1 VKSGDRVRRGQVLG
15 LLGNSGNS
23 TGPHLHFQ
31 VSSSPE
37 GGNGLPFVFDSFE
50 LVAMVPQ
57 RLVIPPGQQTRR
69 HEMPLHHWAIR
80 FP

>member
-1 VKSGDRVRRGQVLG
+1 MG

-31 VSSSPE
+31 VSDSP
-37 GGNGLPFVFDSFE
+37 GVRGNGLPFVFDTFE
-50 LVAMVPQ
+50 LIAIVPQ
-57 RLVIPPGQQTRR
+57 RPEWREHTVWFPPGREVRR
-69 HEMPLHHWAIR
+69 NEMPLKRWGIR